1 MELVQSLLIRPA
13 ALADLHALL
22 EELLEMQ
29 HVFEDEAVVRR
40 RPSHRCDL
48 GQEQKMID
56 DHHYSA
62 LFDVE
67 VDLPRAL
74 LLSLHQ
80 FLHEQ
85 DCLMLR

>member
-1 MELVQSLLIRPA
+1 MELVQSLLIGPA
-13 ALADLHALL
+13 AFADLHALL

-29 HVFEDEAVVRR
+29 HVFEDEAVVRG
-40 RPSHRCDL
+40 RPAHRCDL
-48 GQEQKMID
+48 GQEQEMID
-56 DHHYSA
+56 HHHYSA

-67 VDLPRAL
+67 VDLPRTL